1 MEASLR
7 SRLPRGRRRTTGG
20 DAAIEGLSA
29 TQGVAMNPTNEAT
42 RSIDVGGRRL
52 VLTTSGDGAPTVVLE
67 TGLGAE
73 SDEWSAVQRAIAP
86 LARVCRYDRAGR
98 GASDPAARPRSAADL
113 VADLH
118 TLLQG
123 ADLQPPYLLVGHS
136 FGGLLVR
143 LFAHRHRG
151 LVAGVVLVDAMH
163 EDQFD
168 IFGPTFPPP
177 QPDEPAALAETREF
191 WTRGWRDPRSTQE
204 RLDLVASCE
213 QARAI
218 DSLGDLPLHVLSA
231 GTFLN
236 QPLLPEAMR
245 PRLQGLWDGLQQ
257 RLAALS
263 TQSTRSALTDCG
275 HFLQREAPQQVAAVI
290 AALVQR
296 VRVAA

>member
-1 MEASLR
+1 MSL
-7 SRLPRGRRRTTGG
+7 
-20 DAAIEGLSA
+20 
-29 TQGVAMNPTNEAT
+29 TQEAT

-52 VLTTSGDGAPTVVLE
+52 ALTTSGDAAPTVVLE

-73 SDEWSAVQRAIAP
+73 SDEWSVVQREIAP

-98 GASDPAARPRSAADL
+98 GASDPAARPRSAANL
-113 VADLH
+113 VDDLH

-123 ADLQPPYLLVGHS
+123 ADLPPPYLLVGHS

-143 LFAHRHRG
+143 LFAHRHRR
-151 LVAGVVLVDAMH
+151 LVCGIVLVDAMH
-163 EDQFD
+163 EDQFG

-177 QPDEPAALAETREF
+177 RPDEPAGLTETREF

-204 RLDLVASCE
+204 GLDLVASCE
-213 QARAI
+213 QARTI
-218 DSLGDLPLHVLSA
+218 SSLGDLPLHVLSA

-236 QPLLPEAMR
+236 QPLVPEAMR
-245 PRLQGLWDGLQQ
+245 PRLQGLWDGLQR
-257 RLAALS
+257 RLGGLS
-263 TQSTRSALTDCG
+263 TQSMCSAIAGCG

-290 AALVQR
+290 AEMVQR